1 MTKKALL
8 VATVGGF
15 VPQFEMN
22 DVKLLRELGYEV
34 HYAANFDVTM
44 YDVDFEAVK
53 KSGMVLHNICIQKS
67 PAALSRNLKALRQLV
82 KIINSERI
90 NLLHCHTPMGGVL
103 ARIAALLS
111 VRSPR
116 VIYTAHG
123 FHFYDGAP
131 VFNWIFYYPVER
143 LLAHFTDVIVT
154 INSEDYARANN
165 FHLNSCGKAVKIPGV
180 GLEPERFMHKGRN
193 IREQLGVPDTAFH
206 IVSIGELNE
215 NKNHKV
221 VIEAIKYILDKKLTV
236 EKGRNIYYTICG
248 RGSSSERLKELTES
262 LGLGEY
268 INFAGYRS
276 DVENILASADCFVFP
291 SVREG
296 LGMAALQAMAAGVA
310 VIASDNRGTREY
322 MNSGQNGLVCIQNTS
337 VCFAKAIMRL
347 YNNDELRKKLAENAR
362 KTTENFSLER
372 TEYIMKSVYMQTE

>member
-22 DVKLLRELGYEV
+22 DVKLLQELGYEV

-67 PAALSRNLKALRQLV
+67 PAALSCNLKALRQLV

-131 VFNWIFYYPVER
+131 VFNWVFYYPVER
-143 LLAHFTDVIVT
+143 MLAHFTDVIVT

-165 FHLNSCGKAVKIPGV
+165 FHLNSSGKAVKIPGV
-180 GLEPERFMHKGRN
+180 GLEPERFLRNGRN

-221 VIEAIKYILDKKLTV
+221 VIEALKYIYDKKLTV
-236 EKGRNIYYTICG
+236 EKGQKIYYTICG
-248 RGSSSERLKELTES
+248 RGSSSERLKELTEA
-262 LGLGEY
+262 LGLCKY

-347 YNNDELRKKLAENAR
+347 YNNDELRKKLAENAI
-362 KTTENFSLER
+362 KTAENFSLER
-372 TEYIMKSVYMQTE
+372 TEHIMKSVYMQTE